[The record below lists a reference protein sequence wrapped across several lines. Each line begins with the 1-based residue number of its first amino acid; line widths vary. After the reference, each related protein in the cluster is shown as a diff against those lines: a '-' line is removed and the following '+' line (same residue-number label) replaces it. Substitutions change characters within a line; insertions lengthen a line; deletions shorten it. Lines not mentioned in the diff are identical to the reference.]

1 MDANTAAA
9 NSPAI
14 PAPARWAEFGRR
26 LRHWRRRAGLTQAQV
41 GVRVGYDH
49 SAISKL
55 EGGSREPSA
64 RLVRRLDELLGAGG
78 ELQAAYTAVALPGQ
92 TQLTAS
98 SAGGTGAGIFLA
110 PHAGPLP
117 GDGRAL
123 VTDLKILESL
133 NWPSQL
139 PSYGVA
145 CPLHGVAGC
154 VVPVPAEALSAY
166 LASCAFG
173 RTSPPP
179 QSIDADA
186 VHVLAALLA
195 AYWRTGDEQAASA
208 VLVTVVEHALHAIVR
223 WLDALA
229 GPYRR
234 ALLRLAS
241 GYAQLAGVL
250 RMQRGQSG
258 MAAAWFGAGLRW
270 ADISEDVETRVSL
283 LGDMS
288 TLARLENDVPSA
300 LGYARAMRA
309 AGPGRAWVAALA
321 DLYEARG
328 HALGGDA
335 GECHRHI
342 TLARVHLTRLG
353 ERDELEAPW
362 LCGSSGHI
370 RIEAGIGG
378 ALRDIAAVT
387 ANRSA
392 AGLAIQAIERSLRH
406 LYGHMRPTRTM
417 LTLRLA
423 DGHAC
428 AEDPE
433 AAMAVAGPV
442 LADAVGSPTTMI
454 SQELQG
460 LRNRLVARWGS
471 RPDVRDFAVRL
482 GGTVF

>member
-1 MDANTAAA
+1 MDPNTVDANPPAVPAA
-9 NSPAI
+9 P
-14 PAPARWAEFGRR
+14 RWAEFGQR

-41 GVRVGYDH
+41 GIKVGYDH

-78 ELQAAYTAVALPGQ
+78 ELEAAYTAALPGQ
-92 TQLTAS
+92 GQLTALG
-98 SAGGTGAGIFLA
+98 AGGAGAGTIS
-110 PHAGPLP
+110 HSGPLP

-123 VTDLKILESL
+123 VSDLKILESL
-133 NWPSQL
+133 SWPSRL

-154 VVPVPAEALSAY
+154 AVPVPAEALSSY

-173 RTSPPP
+173 RNSPPP

-186 VHVLAALLA
+186 VHVFAALLA
-195 AYWRTGDEQAASA
+195 AYWRIGDEQAAPA
-208 VLVTVVEHALHAIVR
+208 GLVTVVEHALHAIVR
-223 WLDALA
+223 WMDVLA

-241 GYAQLAGVL
+241 GYAQLAGGL

-258 MAAAWFGAGLRW
+258 MAATWFGAGLRW
-270 ADISEDVETRVSL
+270 ADLGEDVETHVSL

-300 LGYARAMRA
+300 LTYARAMRA
-309 AGPGRAWVAALA
+309 VGPGRAWVAALA

-328 HALGGDA
+328 YALGGDA
-335 GECHRHI
+335 EECHRHLA
-342 TLARVHLTRLG
+342 LARVHLSRFG

-362 LCGSSGHI
+362 LCGSAGQI
-370 RIEAGIGG
+370 RIEASAGG

-387 ANRSA
+387 ANRSV
-392 AGLAIQAIERSLRH
+392 AGLAIRAIERSLRH
-406 LYGHMRPTRTM
+406 LYAHMRPTRTM

-423 DGHAC
+423 DCHAC
-428 AEDPE
+428 NDDPE
-433 AAMAVAGPV
+433 AAMAVAEPV
-442 LADAVGSPTTMI
+442 LTDAIGSPTTMI
-454 SQELQG
+454 NQELQG
-460 LRNRLVARWGS
+460 LRNRLVARWGT
-471 RPDVRDFAVRL
+471 RPAVRDFAARL
-482 GGTVF
+482 GGAVF